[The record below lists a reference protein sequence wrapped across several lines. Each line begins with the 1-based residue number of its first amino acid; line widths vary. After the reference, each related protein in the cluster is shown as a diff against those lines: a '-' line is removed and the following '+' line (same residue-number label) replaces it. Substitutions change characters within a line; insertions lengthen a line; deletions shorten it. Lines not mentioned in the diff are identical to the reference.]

1 MDPRRYNRLIFV
13 RRTGFTLSV
22 AMSLRK
28 ITQRFVSLFE
38 SLRFWVCT
46 LYEALG
52 LLVQIGFDIAAFTPS
67 AYQRGSLPRPSME
80 ISS

>member
-13 RRTGFTLSV
+13 RQVDFTLPDV
-22 AMSLRK
+22 ISLKENSR
-28 ITQRFVSLFE
+28 L
-38 SLRFWVCT
+38 T
-46 LYEALG
+46 LVTSFSCFEALG
-52 LLVQIGFDIAAFTPS
+52 LLVQIGFDITAFTPS